1 MLVAVRAEVE
11 DVERWREGFK
21 THSDLFVMQKIS
33 IAHLGATTNNK
44 VIAVCETSDLEEFKR
59 IFEDP
64 ATAEAMQNDGITGGV
79 EMFILDDT
87 FKP

>member
-33 IAHLGATTNNK
+33 IAHLGATTNKLANERNPCITYWNK
-44 VIAVCETSDLEEFKR
+44 YFC
-59 IFEDP
+59 
-64 ATAEAMQNDGITGGV
+64 
-79 EMFILDDT
+79 
-87 FKP
+87 